1 MSKSLGTVNNLH
13 ANKFWGGEGRGSCL
27 QLTDNKTGL
36 YVQLSASEIIAL
48 MPAFKDV
55 IDTEL
60 RRQKVE
66 CEKVISEH
74 KELERSIV
82 SDMRAVAEMAI
93 NQPILSM
100 ASFLVLGGS
109 KLVDDDQ

>member
-60 RRQKVE
+60 NRQKRE
-66 CEKVISEH
+66 CEKAIA
-74 KELERSIV
+74 KNRELERSIV

-93 NQPILSM
+93 NQPVFNM
-100 ASFLVLGGS
+100 ASLLVLGGA
-109 KLVDDDQ
+109 KLVEDDE